1 MKLAKSSVL
10 KYLHWTG
17 RKEASGIKIDKC
29 ICGLLVIA
37 GIVISGLEVG
47 CVTASA
53 HLSSKVASHKISSYP
68 KAMRHTW
75 YQSYGHDKHGHK
87 LFNKIK
93 FTKHHRYW
101 DKYYNKKV
109 YHGSEKVI
117 VYKYMGDRSGWYGNQ
132 PVHNTGSGDS
142 NMYRVTKHHGKT
154 TLEHSNL
161 YDGKPDSYYY
171 LHK

>member
-1 MKLAKSSVL
+1 MKLVKSSVI
-10 KYLHWTG
+10 KYLHWTE
-17 RKEASGIKIDKC
+17 RKEASRIKIDKC

-37 GIVISGLEVG
+37 GIVISGLGFG

-75 YQSYGHDKHGHK
+75 YQHYKHSHK
-87 LFNKIK
+87 LYNKIK
-93 FTKHHRYW
+93 FTKHHLYW
-101 DKYYNKKV
+101 DHYV
-109 YHGSEKVI
+109 YGKLNHISEKMT
-117 VYKYMGDRSGWYGNQ
+117 VYKYTKDRSGWYGNQ